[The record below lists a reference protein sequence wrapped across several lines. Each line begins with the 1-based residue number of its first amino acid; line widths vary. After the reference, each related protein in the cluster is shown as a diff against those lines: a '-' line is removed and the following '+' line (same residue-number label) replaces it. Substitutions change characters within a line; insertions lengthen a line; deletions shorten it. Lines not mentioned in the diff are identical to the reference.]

1 MSKLKEKSE
10 NRKATGKLIMAQW
23 SMKKTQIRLY
33 KIVYKMEREI
43 SFRGWDGSTPLL
55 LNPKFG
61 RRRKA
66 VSL

>member
-1 MSKLKEKSE
+1 
-10 NRKATGKLIMAQW
+10 MAQW

-43 SFRGWDGSTPLL
+43 PFRGWDGSTPLL